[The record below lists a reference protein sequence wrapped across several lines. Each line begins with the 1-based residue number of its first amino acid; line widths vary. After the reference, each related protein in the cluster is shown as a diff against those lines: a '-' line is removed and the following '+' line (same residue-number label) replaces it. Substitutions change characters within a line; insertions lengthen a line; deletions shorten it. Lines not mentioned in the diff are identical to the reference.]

1 MSQSTKVCVGQIT
14 GAHGVRGLVKVK
26 SFTAAPD
33 DLVAYGP
40 VSDEAGA
47 RRFVLH
53 LMSWAKDQWIVRI
66 DGVADRDAAAA
77 LRGVRLYVDRAALPE
92 TEEDEFYHADLIG
105 LAAVLADGSAFGTIR
120 GVFDFGA
127 GEMLEIARPGAG
139 AVMMP
144 FTLAAVP
151 VVDIAGRRV
160 VVDPPA
166 GLLEPA
172 ERPPEEGDDDAGTGA

>member
-1 MSQSTKVCVGQIT
+1 MAESSKVCVGQIT

-26 SFTAAPD
+26 PFTAAPE
-33 DLVAYGP
+33 DLTAYGP

-47 RRFVLH
+47 RKLA
-53 LMSWAKDQWIVRI
+53 LQLLSWAKDQWIARV
-66 DGVADRDAAAA
+66 DGVADRDAADA
-77 LRGVRLYVDRAALPE
+77 LRGLRLYVDRAALPE

-105 LAAVLADGSAFGTIR
+105 LAAVLADGSAFGIIR

-127 GEMLEIARPGAG
+127 GEMLEIARQGSA
-139 AVMMP
+139 AVMVP
-144 FTLAAVP
+144 FTRAAVP

-160 VVDPPA
+160 VIDPPA

-172 ERPPEEGDDDAGTGA
+172 ERPPEEGDDADGEG